1 MQNVIT
7 TMQNGW
13 PVGSC
18 PRRELSAVDGRLLT
32 QDGIVI
38 LQSQREDTLNKIQGL
53 LAVEKSKTG
62 EKQCILALTNM

>member
-7 TMQNGW
+7 NMQNGW

-53 LAVEKSKTG
+53 LAVEKSKRQL
-62 EKQCILALTNM
+62 KNSVYLH